1 MGIAGGRD
9 GGALI
14 VKGQPPR
21 AVRGDLAEILISEI
35 RSYVANN

>member
-1 MGIAGGRD
+1 MGICGGKD

-21 AVRGDLAEILISEI
+21 AVRGDLAEILIREV
-35 RSYVANN
+35 RRYAETH